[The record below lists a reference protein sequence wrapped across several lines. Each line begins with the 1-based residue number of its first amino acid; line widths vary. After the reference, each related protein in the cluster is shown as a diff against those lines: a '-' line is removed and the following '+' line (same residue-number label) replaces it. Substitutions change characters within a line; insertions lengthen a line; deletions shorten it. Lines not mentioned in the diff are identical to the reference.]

1 MPLTRI
7 KNTAI
12 GDDGVTTRKLD
23 DTTGGFTMPGQQFM
37 KVPVGTTAQR
47 PSNPAG
53 GHLRFNT
60 TLGTLEQY
68 STNANNWVAIDSP
81 PIINSL
87 SYSGSNTATDP
98 AGGETITLSGSNYQA
113 GFTVTVGG
121 TAAAST
127 TFVDSTTVR
136 FTTPAKTAGDY
147 DVVFTNSN
155 GLAATLTGG
164 ISYNGAPAFSTAAGS
179 LGSVESGLPIST
191 ITIVAAEPD
200 GGTVAYS
207 ITQNALPTGLSLA
220 GANGQITGTPT
231 AVASTTTSNFTVTA
245 TDDENQTNSRQFS
258 LQVLRP
264 VNAYNIPNSLE
275 FNGSSHYLEKN
286 GFPTATD
293 STRATFS
300 AWVKKTDRADEAT
313 MAYIFGCNTGASSF
327 NRIGLSTLSY
337 LDIRTR
343 NSSGTDTLEL
353 TSNKP
358 FEDTNGWYHLVVAY
372 NWSASGTAK
381 VTAYV
386 NGVVYD
392 NWQSG
397 VLVTTGTGFTHYE
410 WFNGSNA
417 KMRIG
422 RHNTNSSNSYYSK
435 MTVAEVQMVDGQTL
449 NATDFGEFY
458 NGVWVPKQYSG
469 TYGNC
474 GFYLDFA
481 DSSDLGKDVSGNGN
495 HFTAS
500 GLQAQHQLEDTPT
513 NSFPHFDMMPSEL
526 GSTGRSNITGRS
538 RIFAIADTT
547 TKMVNTTLP
556 TTGKWYWEWKIQ
568 SDNYAHYVVNDTTNR
583 GAVSGTNTV
592 YTFYPSAGTTN
603 VNCTEVSYDATSI
616 NASTNGDIFANR
628 WDGDTGTME
637 IYRNNTKVAEFNAF
651 TIPGPYY
658 IGFDRRSSSGTGV
671 THVINFGQDG
681 TFNGRESPAGTN
693 ADANGFGAFKYAVPS
708 GHLSMCSRNLPDPL
722 SVVDDVRPEDFFENH
737 LYTGNS
743 STNARTV
750 GFRPDF
756 VWIKRRDANNNHR
769 LYDSL
774 NYGGPH
780 TPGVAGGNY
789 LLSVNDGALATPTA
803 NNLTSFDTNGFTVHG
818 TGSDTN
824 LNGEPYI
831 AWCWKA
837 GGEPT
842 ASNSAGAGNVPT
854 SGSVMIDG
862 VASTAALAGTTAAT
876 KLSANTK
883 SGFSIIRYTGT
894 QSDATIAHGLTKK
907 PVMIFVKNLT
917 DQAHWTVFHEDV
929 VTRNNDDMRLNQ
941 TSVFLSNTN
950 SGHRWN
956 VAAMSNSVIG
966 VQGSGAYSSLTN
978 QSGKEYVAYCWHDV
992 DGYCS
997 IGKYVGNNNG
1007 SNGAYV
1013 NCGFKPAFVMV
1024 KSYTNGGSGY
1034 DWVVFDNN
1042 RIGSSQTTSTQQ
1054 IGWNNVD
1061 STLQWNQIAGEVT
1074 THSCQ
1079 FLSTG
1084 FKHESS
1090 SAGTNS
1096 SQSYIYMAFAENPQK
1111 YARGR

>member
-1 MPLTRI
+1 MPISKVVLDNQS
-7 KNTAI
+7 KENV
-12 GDDGVTTRKLD
+12 DLDG
-23 DTTGGFTMPGQQFM
+23 QFVR
-37 KVPVGTTAQR
+37 VPHGTTAQR
-47 PSNPAG
+47 PSSPAAG
-53 GHLRFNT
+53 QLRFNT
-60 TLGTLEQY
+60 DLGTLEQY
-68 STNANNWVAIDSP
+68 NTNTNAWAAIDSP
-81 PIINSL
+81 PIISTL
-87 SYSGSNTATDP
+87 AYSGSNTATDP
-98 AGGETITLSGSNYQA
+98 AGGETITLTGSNFKD

-121 TAAAST
+121 TTAAST

-136 FTTPAKTAGDY
+136 FTTPVKTAGDY

-155 GLAATLTGG
+155 GLAATLTAG
-164 ISYNGAPAFSTAAGS
+164 ISFNGTPAFTTAAGS
-179 LGSVESGLPIST
+179 VGSIEGGLPIST
-191 ITIVAAEPD
+191 ITIVASEPD
-200 GGTVAYS
+200 GGTLAYS
-207 ITQNALPTGLSLA
+207 ITQNALPAGLSL
-220 GANGQITGTPT
+220 GSANGQITGTPT
-231 AVASTTTSNFTVTA
+231 APTTTTTSNFTITA
-245 TDDENQTNSRQFS
+245 TDDENQTNSRAFS

-264 VNAYNIPNSLE
+264 INAYNIPHSLE

-286 GFPTATD
+286 GWPTATD

-300 AWVKKTDRADEAT
+300 AWVKKTDRADETT
-313 MAYIFGCNTGASSF
+313 MAYIFGTNTGAASF
-327 NRIGLSTLSY
+327 NRIGFSTLSY

-353 TSNKP
+353 TSNKV

-372 NWSASGTAK
+372 NWNASGAAK
-381 VTAYV
+381 ATAYI

-397 VLVTTGTGFTHYE
+397 VLATSGTGFSHYD
-410 WFNGSNA
+410 WFSGSSA

-422 RHNTNSSNSYYSK
+422 RHNTNSSNTYYSK
-435 MTVAEVQMVDGQTL
+435 MTIAEVQLVDGQTL
-449 NATDFGEFY
+449 NATDFGEFN
-458 NGVWVPKQYSG
+458 NGVWVLKEYTG
-469 TYGNC
+469 TYGNS
-474 GFYLDFA
+474 GFHLDFA
-481 DSSDLGKDVSGNGN
+481 DNSNLGNDVSGNN
-495 HFTAS
+495 NDFTTHN
-500 GLQAQHQLEDTPT
+500 LNTNHQLEDTPT
-513 NSFPHFDMMPSEL
+513 NSFPHLDMMPSE
-526 GSTGRSNITGRS
+526 TGRTNITGRS
-538 RIFAIADTT
+538 RIWAVGDTT

-556 TTGKWYWEWKIQ
+556 TTGKWYWEWRIQ
-568 SDNYAHYVVNDTTNR
+568 SDNYAHYISNNTTVR
-583 GAVSGTNTV
+583 SAITGTSTV
-592 YTFYPSAGTTN
+592 YAMYPGIGTTN
-603 VNCTEVSYDATSI
+603 VNCTEVSYDSTSI
-616 NASTNGDIFANR
+616 DASADGDVFANR
-628 WDGDTGTME
+628 WNGDTGTME

-658 IGFDRRSSSGTGV
+658 IAFDRKSSSGTSV
-671 THVINFGQDG
+671 SHVINFGQDG

-693 ADANGFGAFKYAVPS
+693 SDANGFGAFKYAVPS

-722 SVVDDVRPEDFFENH
+722 SVIEDVRPEDFFQNH

-743 STNARTV
+743 STNAQTI

-774 NYGGPH
+774 NYEGPH
-780 TPGVAGGNY
+780 TPGAAGGRY
-789 LLSVNDGALATPTA
+789 LLSAGDGPLATATT
-803 NNLTSFDTNGFTVHG
+803 NNLTSFDANGFTVHG
-818 TGSDTN
+818 TGGDTN
-824 LNGEPYI
+824 LNTEPYI

-842 ASNSAGAGNVPT
+842 ATNSAGAGNAPT

-894 QSDATIAHGLTKK
+894 GSDATIAHGLTKK
-907 PVMIFVKNLT
+907 PVMIIVKNLT

-929 VTRNNDDMRLNQ
+929 VTRNNDDMRLN
-941 TSVFLSNTN
+941 TTGIYLSNTN
-950 SGHRWN
+950 TGHRWN
-956 VAAMSNSVIG
+956 VSTMSNSVIG

-978 QSGKEYVAYCWHDV
+978 QSGKNYVAYCWHDV

-997 IGKYVGNNNG
+997 IGKYEGTNSA

-1013 NCGFKPAFVMV
+1013 NCGFKPAFVVV
-1024 KSYTNGGSGY
+1024 KSYTNGASGY

-1042 RIGSSQTTSTQQ
+1042 RNGITQTTDAGQ
-1054 IGWNNVD
+1054 IGWNNID
-1061 STLQWNQIAGEVT
+1061 GTLNWNGATDESA
-1074 THSCQ
+1074 THMIQ
-1079 FLSTG
+1079 LLSTG

-1090 SAGTNS
+1090 AAGTNS